1 MILPRTNV
9 FFSASNSD
17 IPQCSS
23 DSQRGQTCVFQCQGA
38 NIARALLSNVYCWPK
53 KKTYSTVQGPWAK
66 NQSKLICL
74 KLKMA
79 PKNFPDWMGL
89 EDWHP
94 LGMASWQVLG

>member
-53 KKTYSTVQGPWAK
+53 KNLQYCARTMGKESIQANLPETK
-66 NQSKLICL
+66 N
-74 KLKMA
+74 
-79 PKNFPDWMGL
+79 GT
-89 EDWHP
+89 
-94 LGMASWQVLG
+94 